1 MTDPSD
7 FTPNV
12 DKPEEFS
19 SGVEENDPV
28 PALQSG
34 EGLPYAPINWPK
46 PGDIWGW
53 RVGRRFNTE
62 GYYIDRYLYL
72 PSSLHKPTVS
82 KQLSSKLA
90 VDRYIQ
96 SEFPDAD
103 IEEFWASF
111 SWKVP
116 ALKDSAAVPYS
127 RFSTSK
133 ANTPLNKE
141 KKKFTRQ
148 LQAEINSNLSVI
160 QGIDNQIAQLQSRR
174 AKLSEILETKKGFV
188 AKLSVDEQV
197 GNGKT
202 TNEIEL
208 NSEKPE

>member
-1 MTDPSD
+1 MFGTSYT
-7 FTPNV
+7 FRTR
-12 DKPEEFS
+12 E
-19 SGVEENDPV
+19 
-28 PALQSG
+28 
-34 EGLPYAPINWPK
+34 
-46 PGDIWGW
+46 
-53 RVGRRFNTE
+53 
-62 GYYIDRYLYL
+62 
-72 PSSLHKPTVS
+72 H
-82 KQLSSKLA
+82 
-90 VDRYIQ
+90 
-96 SEFPDAD
+96 AD
-103 IEEFWASF
+103 NFF
-111 SWKVP
+111 
-116 ALKDSAAVPYS
+116 AVPYS

-208 NSEKPE
+208 NSEKPEWKMKKENAGKQKMEILAKVDPANVFAT